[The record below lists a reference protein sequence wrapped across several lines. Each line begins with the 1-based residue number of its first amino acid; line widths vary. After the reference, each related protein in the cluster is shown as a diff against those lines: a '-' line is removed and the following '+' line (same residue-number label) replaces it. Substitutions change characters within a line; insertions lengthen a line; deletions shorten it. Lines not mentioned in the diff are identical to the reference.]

1 MTHVDSI
8 WKAREDFT
16 RQVDTSLK
24 TKGKRKTSTT
34 HSHPPSL
41 CLTESVPLGAQHQ
54 QMSTGEEKACKSSA
68 PPAWWQMAF
77 PARSGRHKACLHRQ
91 TWREHNNLGT
101 TPFKHTYMAPGLTP
115 APSAARR
122 TLVLLGLAVVP
133 GPAAPPGQPGSG
145 RGPLSG
151 NESQRCGEHWLPK
164 PSPGSSAIPKSQLN
178 EG

>member
-8 WKAREDFT
+8 WKAGEDFT

-24 TKGKRKTSTT
+24 TKGKRKASTT

-41 CLTESVPLGAQHQ
+41 CLTESVPLGARHQ
-54 QMSTGEEKACKSSA
+54 QMNTGEENTCKSSA

-77 PARSGRHKACLHRQ
+77 PARSGRRKACLHRQ

-101 TPFKHTYMAPGLTP
+101 TPFKHTYTTPGLTP

-122 TLVLLGLAVVP
+122 TLVLLGPAVGP
-133 GPAAPPGQPGSG
+133 GPAAPPGQPGPTSRERKPKAWRALVAKAFN
-145 RGPLSG
+145 RG
-151 NESQRCGEHWLPK
+151 
-164 PSPGSSAIPKSQLN
+164 
-178 EG
+178 